1 MSETQA
7 ENTPTQASETASQEQ
22 PSSDQTFTI
31 GFRKA
36 ETGRTHTVVTNGV
49 QQTVP
54 LTHGETGE
62 PETEYVLY
70 ATIGGVDV
78 PLATYNSGRI
88 DTLVGI
94 GQRQQQSAQQV

>member
-7 ENTPTQASETASQEQ
+7 ENTQPQASDPAPQEQ
-22 PSSDQTFTI
+22 ASSDQTFAL
-31 GFRKA
+31 GFRKV

-62 PETEYVLY
+62 PESEYVLY
-70 ATIGGVDV
+70 ATISGVDV